1 MNKTILLLPLAF
13 VLGGMAGYI
22 GPSEKLRTFRA
33 EVAEREKAPQP
44 ARATAGADGFG
55 SFAKLV
61 NIPDRATPRPRRPQ
75 AAVPKPADPAGA
87 EAPAAP
93 AEEVPD
99 VAAAESNRPLNPED
113 LRARLEKASEL
124 WGARADLVRDQTIAR
139 LELDAAGAA
148 KFDSALTGMNE
159 RLRESMQAIADALAA
174 QEEMTPELGF
184 RLMGDLSATLA
195 ETYDV
200 VGEIAG
206 AERRA
211 DVSAISLVDFVDPM
225 VAEPLIAVQDKL
237 ERAPMGFGPR
247 GGRRR

>member
-22 GPSEKLRTFRA
+22 GPSEKLRTLRA
-33 EVAEREKAPQP
+33 EVAEREKVPQP
-44 ARATAGADGFG
+44 ARAAAGADGFG

-87 EAPAAP
+87 EAPVAP

-99 VAAAESNRPLNPED
+99 VVAAESNRPLNPED

-124 WGARADLVRDQTIAR
+124 WGARADVVRGQAIAR

-148 KFDSALTGMNE
+148 KMDETLTAMNE
-159 RLRESMQAIADALAA
+159 RIRESMQAIAETLAA

-195 ETYDV
+195 DTYDAL
-200 VGEIAG
+200 GEVAG
-206 AERRA
+206 AAHRA
-211 DVSAISLVDFVDPM
+211 DVSSLTLVDFVDPM

-237 ERAPMGFGPR
+237 EHPPVGIGLQR
-247 GGRRR
+247 GRRQ

>member
-1 MNKTILLLPLAF
+1 MNKTILWLPLAF

-22 GPSEKLRTFRA
+22 GPAEKLRALRDKAA
-33 EVAEREKAPQP
+33 EETKAPPP
-44 ARATAGADGFG
+44 ARSAAGADGFG

-61 NIPDRATPRPRRPQ
+61 NIPERTAPRPRPRP
-75 AAVPKPADPAGA
+75 AKPAAERPAKPGPD
-87 EAPAAP
+87 APAAAP
-93 AEEVPD
+93 EAPPEVRAPEPPD
-99 VAAAESNRPLNPED
+99 PED

-124 WGARADLVRDQTIAR
+124 WGARADVVRGQAIAR

-148 KFDSALTGMNE
+148 KMDETLTAMNE
-159 RLRESMQAIADALAA
+159 RIRESMQAIAETLAA

-195 ETYDV
+195 DTYDAL
-200 VGEIAG
+200 GEVAG

-211 DVSAISLVDFVDPM
+211 EVSKLTLVDFVDPM

-237 ERAPMGFGPR
+237 EHPVRLTPR
-247 GGRRR
+247 GGRGR

>member
-1 MNKTILLLPLAF
+1 MNKTILWLPLAF

-22 GPSEKLRTFRA
+22 GPAEKLRALRDKAA
-33 EVAEREKAPQP
+33 EETKAPPP
-44 ARATAGADGFG
+44 ARPAAGADGFG

-61 NIPDRATPRPRRPQ
+61 NIPERTAPRPRP
-75 AAVPKPADPAGA
+75 AKPAAERPAKPGPDA
-87 EAPAAP
+87 PEAPPEVRAP
-93 AEEVPD
+93 EPPD
-99 VAAAESNRPLNPED
+99 PED

-124 WGARADLVRDQTIAR
+124 WGARADVVRGQAIAR

-148 KFDSALTGMNE
+148 KMDETLTAMNE
-159 RLRESMQAIADALAA
+159 RIRESMQAIAETLAA

-195 ETYDV
+195 DTYDAL
-200 VGEIAG
+200 GEVAG

-211 DVSAISLVDFVDPM
+211 EVSKLTLVDFVDPM

-237 ERAPMGFGPR
+237 EHPVRLTPR
-247 GGRRR
+247 GGRGR